1 LLSNPPRKVPFAALA
16 VVLLVYM
23 TFEFHEY
30 FEGGVKYL
38 ASLVLSLVFFGA
50 FSTLVFGDTLSVWA
64 RRLYGDGVAF
74 QRRAIVLFALGL
86 ATITHWH
93 GKLKHAFYVQMRVA
107 ELPPTFLPKA
117 VFAIFVLLCLWQLA
131 RPSVRSTP
139 LLWIVLAWGLCLRVL
154 GVALLP
160 ADPRAADMI
169 FCIREASRA
178 LLAGHNPYGLTFSW
192 GDGPLQSF
200 PLVYFPLYWLPFAAF
215 EAVGLDIRWL
225 GVLAQAGL
233 VALFLRLA
241 RDRLNDPR
249 VLLLFTGFALV
260 PDLIFT
266 VVYRQTSL
274 FWLELALFVVAVH
287 RQLWR
292 AAGLLV
298 SVLVA
303 SQIPAFVILF
313 FYLLYLWK
321 TRGPRA
327 AIAQGLFSVVFFLLT
342 VAPFLGVGLARLKY
356 AIVDYFGILTERQ
369 PWGNTLH
376 GLSVGALAKAAG
388 LGKVMKVVQGLAV
401 LTVGVAYFLRKDAA
415 FGTLLRALIFAYA
428 LFLWLS
434 PFVFIYYWFPVIIMA
449 ALLYVLEPPELQTEL
464 AAAPPAAAASP

>member
-1 LLSNPPRKVPFAALA
+1 MPFAALA

-30 FEGGVKYL
+30 FEGGVKLL
-38 ASLVLSLVFFGA
+38 ASLALSLAFFGA
-50 FSTLVFGDTLSVWA
+50 FSTLVFGDTLGAWA
-64 RRLYGDGVAF
+64 RRVYGDGVTF

-86 ATITHWH
+86 AVITHWH
-93 GKLKHAFYVQMRVA
+93 AKLKHAFYVQMRVA
-107 ELPPTFLPKA
+107 ELPTTALPRV
-117 VFAIFVLLCLWQLA
+117 VFAIFLLLCLWQLA

-139 LLWIVLAWGLCLRVL
+139 ILWIVLAWGLCLRVL

-178 LLAGHNPYGLTFSW
+178 LLAGHNPYALTFSW

-200 PLVYFPLYWLPFAAF
+200 PLVYFPLYWLPFAPF

-225 GVLAQAGL
+225 SVLAQAGL

-241 RDRLNDPR
+241 RGRWSDAR
-249 VLLLFTGFALV
+249 VLLLFTCFALV

-274 FWLELALFVVAVH
+274 FWLEIALFVHAVH
-287 RQLWR
+287 RQRWR
-292 AAGLLV
+292 VAGLLV
-298 SVLVA
+298 SVLCA

-313 FYLLYLWK
+313 FYLLHLWK
-321 TRGPRA
+321 VRGLRA
-327 AIAQGLFSVVFFLLT
+327 AIAQGLFSIAFFALT
-342 VAPFLGVGLARLKY
+342 VAPFLGVGLPRLKY
-356 AIVDYFGILTERQ
+356 VIVDYFGLLTERQ
-369 PWGNTLH
+369 PWANTLH
-376 GLSVGALAKAAG
+376 GLSIGALAKAMG
-388 LGKVMKVVQGLAV
+388 LGGVMKVLQGLAV
-401 LTVGVAYFLRKDAA
+401 LAVGAVYFLRKDAGFGA
-415 FGTLLRALIFAYA
+415 FLRALIFGYA

-434 PFVFIYYWFPVIIMA
+434 PFVFIYYWFPVVVMA
-449 ALLYVLEPPELQTEL
+449 ALLYLLE
-464 AAAPPAAAASP
+464 AAPEPVAAPAPTPAA